1 MKMTFYT
8 SYEAADILPF
18 NLHLEDELSSTTGN
32 PGGLVVFVSLSSTSP
47 HLNSDV
53 GLEEGEY

>member
-1 MKMTFYT
+1 MTFYT